1 MSLNRRQHAELCRLL
16 IAACGGLEES
26 VAHCRVSKTRL
37 ADYQA
42 PGGETFMPGDVIA
55 DLEAYCGEPVYSRV
69 LVAASPNQ
77 AAKADLL
84 SEIFDVSEGAVELQA
99 MARKAKAGGLTE
111 RERRDLADLHAKLT
125 GELRDVGDLIG
136 RGEA

>member
-1 MSLNRRQHAELCRLL
+1 MSFNRRQHAECARLL
-16 IAACGGLEES
+16 IAACGGLEE
-26 VAHCRVSKTRL
+26 AAGHCRVRKSQL
-37 ADYQA
+37 SDYQSA
-42 PGGETFMPGDVIA
+42 QGEGFMPGDVIA

-77 AAKADLL
+77 TAKADLL

-111 RERRDLADLHAKLT
+111 RERRDLADLHARLT